1 MQARLSELSEISG
14 ANFEGDGECII
25 HAVNTLSNASEGDIA
40 FFSNPKYRT
49 ELQATKAS
57 AVILKPA
64 FVKDCPVKN
73 RIITDNPYLC
83 FALIAQHIYE
93 DDQTPAPGI
102 HPAAVID
109 ESATISD
116 SAFIGATAV
125 IGKNARIADNAV
137 IGAGTVIG
145 DNCVIGRDCIL
156 KANVSLYPGTRLGKR
171 CLIHSGAVLGADGF
185 GFAQDKGRWIKIP
198 QTGKVILG
206 NDVEVGAN
214 TTIDCGAINDTVIAD
229 GVKLDNLIQVAHN
242 VSLGKNTAIAGM
254 TAIAGST
261 SIGQQCTIGG
271 CSGIVGHLDIADN
284 VHISAMTIV
293 TKSIHEPGKYTGNFP
308 AMPHNLWAKNMV
320 QLKKLDELSQ
330 RVKLLEEKLQ
340 EQD

>member
-14 ANFEGDGECII
+14 ATFEGDGDCII
-25 HAVNTLSNASEGDIA
+25 HAVNTLSNAAKGDIA

-49 ELQATKAS
+49 ELQTTQAS
-57 AVILKPA
+57 AIILKPA
-64 FVKDCPVKN
+64 FVKHCPVKN

-83 FALIAQHIYE
+83 FALIAQQLNK
-93 DDQTPAPGI
+93 DAQTSTPGI
-102 HPAAVID
+102 HPTAVV
-109 ESATISD
+109 EATATIAKSACIGAN
-116 SAFIGATAV
+116 AFIG
-125 IGKNARIADNAV
+125 GNARIADGVV
-137 IGAGTVIG
+137 IGAGSVIG
-145 DNCVIGRDCIL
+145 DDCVIGEDCIL
-156 KANVSLYPGTRLGKR
+156 KANVSLYPGTRIGKR

-185 GFAQDKGRWIKIP
+185 GFAHDNGRWVKIP
-198 QTGKVILG
+198 QTGKVVVG

-214 TTIDCGAINDTVIAD
+214 TAIDCGAINDTVIAD

-261 SIGQQCTIGG
+261 SIGEQCTIGG

-284 VHISAMTIV
+284 VHVSAMTIV
-293 TKSIHEPGKYTGNFP
+293 TKSIKEPGQYTGNFP

-330 RVKLLEEKLQ
+330 RLKFLEEKLQ